1 MPRCL
6 CSVTFGTCIPPIITW
21 ESDELGEEEI
31 CPMERCTLFSALN
44 SIPQVFA
51 QSAPESI
58 SDERDEQI
66 VLERLPKPYAVV
78 SSAKRAHSFNI
89 DCGKSLMYNRN
100 NVGPRTVPC
109 GMPDFTVSHDDSDPW
124 TRTRCWRSVKKE
136 ENHFNAAWENP
147 TRESL

>member
-21 ESDELGEEEI
+21 ESDELGEEAI

-109 GMPDFTVSHDDSDPW
+109 GMPDFTVSHDDSDP
-124 TRTRCWRSVKKE
+124 
-136 ENHFNAAWENP
+136 
-147 TRESL
+147 